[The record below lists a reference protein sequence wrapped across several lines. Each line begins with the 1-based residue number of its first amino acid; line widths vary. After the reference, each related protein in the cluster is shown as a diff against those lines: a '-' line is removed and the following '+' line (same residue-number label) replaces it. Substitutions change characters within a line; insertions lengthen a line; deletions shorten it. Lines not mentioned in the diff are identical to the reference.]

1 MGHMDWKSFFL
12 GVAAVYVWRYVSV
25 AMSAKVG

>member
-1 MGHMDWKSFFL
+1 MGRIDWKSFFL

-25 AMSAKVG
+25 AVAAKVG